1 MIHVLRSYVV
11 GPLEPFAEGF
21 AAELARQGYTVDTM
35 RQQLGLV
42 AHLSRWMAAGG
53 LDVAEL
59 APQVVERYVDA
70 RRAAGYRQFR
80 SVKALAPLLGY
91 LRGLAVLTDAAPQS
105 ANTASAV
112 LLQRFRAYL
121 RGERALGAAS
131 ARGYVDLVAAFVEE
145 CVRDR
150 GDLRGLT
157 AAEVTS
163 FLVGES
169 RRLSPKTLQRSATA
183 LRALLRFWHVQGLT
197 ATSLVEAVPKVA
209 CRSAGLPRGLLAGQV
224 EAMLG
229 SCDRRRPAGL
239 RDYAMLTLL
248 ARVGLRRGEV
258 AGLRL
263 DDIDWRSGE
272 LAVAGKGRRFD
283 RVPLPGDVGRAIVDY
298 LQRGRPP
305 EALDRRLFIRIRAPH
320 RGIGAGGVTQ
330 AVAAAAE
337 RAGLGTV
344 YAHRLRHTAATS
356 MLAAGASLTEIG
368 LVLRHRGPLTTS
380 IYAKVDTTALVALA
394 RPWPSGGVS

>member
-21 AAELARQGYTVDTM
+21 AAELARQGYTVDTR

-70 RRAAGYRQFR
+70 RRAADYRQFR

-91 LRGLAVLTDAAPQS
+91 LRGLAVLTDTAPQS
-105 ANTASAV
+105 ANTTSAV

-121 RGERALGAAS
+121 LDERALGAAS

-145 CVRDR
+145 CVRDG

-209 CRSAGLPRGLLAGQV
+209 YRSAGLPRGLRPGQV

-229 SCDRRRPAGL
+229 SCDRRRSGRVARL
-239 RDYAMLTLL
+239 RDADLCWRGSGC
-248 ARVGLRRGEV
+248 ARGEV
-258 AGLRL
+258 AGLGL

-272 LAVAGKGRRFD
+272 LAVAGKGRRLIGC
-283 RVPLPGDVGRAIVDY
+283 RCWVMPGG
-298 LQRGRPP
+298 
-305 EALDRRLFIRIRAPH
+305 DRRLS
-320 RGIGAGGVTQ
+320 
-330 AVAAAAE
+330 AA
-337 RAGLGTV
+337 R
-344 YAHRLRHTAATS
+344 
-356 MLAAGASLTEIG
+356 AAGRMRWIAGCSSG
-368 LVLRHRGPLTTS
+368 SAPR
-380 IYAKVDTTALVALA
+380 TAGSA
-394 RPWPSGGVS
+394 RVG

>member
-11 GPLEPFAEGF
+11 GQLEPFAEGF

-91 LRGLAVLTDAAPQS
+91 LRGLAALTDAAPQS
-105 ANTASAV
+105 ANTARAL
-112 LLQRFRAYL
+112 LLQRFLGYL
-121 RGERALGAAS
+121 LDERALGAAS

-197 ATSLVEAVPKVA
+197 AASLVEAVPKVA
-209 CRSAGLPRGLLAGQV
+209 YRSPGLPRGLRHAQV
-224 EAMLG
+224 EAMLA
-229 SCDRRRPAGL
+229 SCDRTSVAGV
-239 RDYAMLTLL
+239 RDFALLTLL
-248 ARVGLRRGEV
+248 ARMGLRAGEV
-258 AGLRL
+258 AGLSL
-263 DDIDWRSGE
+263 DDIDWRGGE
-272 LAVAGKGRRFD
+272 LAVAGKGGRAD
-283 RVPLPGDVGRAIVDY
+283 RLPLPCDVGEAIVAY
-298 LQRGRPP
+298 LRHARPP
-305 EALDRRLFIRIRAPH
+305 DALDRRVFIRVRAPH
-320 RGIGAGGVTQ
+320 HGLTATGVTQ
-330 AVAAAAE
+330 AVAAAAH

-344 YAHRLRHTAATS
+344 YAHRLRHSAATS

-368 LVLRHRGPLTTS
+368 QVLRHRGPLTTS
-380 IYAKVDTTALVALA
+380 IYAKADTAALRALA
-394 RPWPSGGVS
+394 RPWPIGGAL